1 MSEKILFS
9 QEIEAALVGACL
21 SGKPEVLYRVF
32 DIISP
37 EDCYFDEFKI
47 IMKAIK
53 ELVEKQTEVD
63 IAVVSEYLR
72 QKGELDKVGG
82 LEFLVK
88 LYNSTV
94 ATANAS
100 AYAKLVRKYS
110 TARKIEEISKWGY
123 ENAGML
129 DNDEL
134 LNAISEKIIQ
144 LRENKPRDKS
154 EVLSDII
161 DGFSHVSP
169 YFKTGY
175 NVIDRYVRMERR
187 TYNVIAARPGVGKT
201 SLALNMG
208 LTMSKEKIHVLFVSY
223 EMSTDEL
230 LKRALSA
237 ESSVAYDKIQSGNIG
252 ETDAQALLEASARI
266 AEDYTI
272 EITDTAPHD
281 VNSFTNYVKKRHAE
295 LPLDVVFIDYMQLM
309 SSKGYGYG
317 GSRVAEI
324 SDISMK
330 IKRLA
335 RELNIS
341 IIALS
346 QLSRAIEKRG
356 ENSEPRLSDLKE
368 SSSIEQDADS
378 VIFLYGDEE
387 DLALG
392 DISIKVA
399 KNRNGQVGDGR
410 LYFRKSIQKFEEV
423 GK

>member
-53 ELVEKQTEVD
+53 ELIEKQAEIDV
-63 IAVVSEYLR
+63 AVVADYLK

-82 LEFLVK
+82 LDFLIK
-88 LYNSTV
+88 LYSATV
-94 ATANAS
+94 ATANAT
-100 AYAKLVRKYS
+100 AYAKLVKKYS

-123 ENAGML
+123 ENAGIM

-134 LNAISEKIIQ
+134 LSSMSEKMIQ
-144 LRENKPRDKS
+144 LRENKPRGKS

-161 DGFSHVSP
+161 DSFSRVED

-175 NVIDRYVRMERR
+175 HVIDRYIRMERR

-201 SLALNMG
+201 SLSLNIG
-208 LTMSKEKIHVLFVSY
+208 LNMSKEKINVLFASY
-223 EMSTDEL
+223 EMSQDEI
-230 LKRALSA
+230 LKRALA
-237 ESSVAYDKIQSGNIG
+237 VESGVAYNKIQSGNIQ
-252 ETDAQALLEASARI
+252 ENDAQKLLEASAHL

-272 EITDTAPHD
+272 DIVDTAPHD
-281 VNSFTNYVKKRHAE
+281 INAFSIYVKKRHTE
-295 LPLDVVFIDYMQLM
+295 LPIDVLIIDYMQLM
-309 SSKGYGYG
+309 SSKGYGYS

-341 IIALS
+341 VIALS

-356 ENSEPRLSDLKE
+356 NKSEPKLSDLKE

-392 DISIKVA
+392 DITIKIA
-399 KNRNGQVGDGR
+399 KNRNGEVGDGR
-410 LYFRKSIQKFEEV
+410 LYFKKDIQKFEDV
-423 GK
+423 SR